1 MGVGRNAP
9 ATEVRKK
16 KVRGFLSIPDSG
28 RSVSFSWWDAFQ
40 VLAELLPILW
50 LHFPAFRAICLYSF
64 HSEVRKENYFHISN
78 SLNGPKL
85 VAQSLLEPNPLF
97 LHFQIPTWRHCL
109 ESRGLAC
116 KDLLSC
122 TWASGWGGALS
133 PSSII
138 LHQCHHHLQ
147 RHYPQSLTHS
157 IIYFCP
163 STWAEGEDM
172 SSQYQSWWVPKGRLR
187 QSRYWRASS
196 D

>member
-9 ATEVRKK
+9 AREVRKK

-109 ESRGLAC
+109 ESGGWLARTFC
-116 KDLLSC
+116 HAHGQVGGVEPCHPHPSFSINVTTTCRDITLSHSH
-122 TWASGWGGALS
+122 T
-133 PSSII
+133 PSFISVHQHEQKERIWVVSIK
-138 LHQCHHHLQ
+138 
-147 RHYPQSLTHS
+147 
-157 IIYFCP
+157 
-163 STWAEGEDM
+163 AGEF
-172 SSQYQSWWVPKGRLR
+172 LR
-187 QSRYWRASS
+187 VV
-196 D
+196 